1 LQSTKNQRSKLLF
14 SPYIS
19 EDDGSLRLGL
29 VCESEEWPVVLYALR
44 LAADMHAIHVHG

>member
-1 LQSTKNQRSKLLF
+1 LF

-29 VCESEEWPVVLYALR
+29 VCESEDWAVVLYALR
-44 LAADMHAIHVHG
+44 LGADMHAIHVHG